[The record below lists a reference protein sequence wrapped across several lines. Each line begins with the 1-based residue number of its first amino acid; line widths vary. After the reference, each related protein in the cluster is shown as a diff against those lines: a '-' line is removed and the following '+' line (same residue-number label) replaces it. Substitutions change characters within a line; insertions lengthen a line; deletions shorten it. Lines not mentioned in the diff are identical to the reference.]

1 MIKNIS
7 DFIYG
12 FKNNVVEAEEIA
24 SKLNTQINNFA
35 NELKNEKF
43 NEEFEENF
51 LTILGYSYRL
61 DNISQRLF
69 FTFQEAVYAI
79 DLDKLI
85 KNEDSLRLNSIVYIL
100 VLDEIIKEYKTKEIN
115 EEQKRKALEVYKK
128 IEDRKAAENKKY
140 HMYQY

>member
-12 FKNNVVEAEEIA
+12 FKNSVVEAEEIA
-24 SKLNTQINNFA
+24 SKLDVKISEFTK
-35 NELKNEKF
+35 ELKNEKLDK
-43 NEEFEENF
+43 EFEENF

-61 DNISQRLF
+61 DDVSQRLF
-69 FTFQEAVYAI
+69 FTFQESVYAI
-79 DLDKLI
+79 DLDKLM

-100 VLDEIIKEYKTKEIN
+100 VLDELIKEYKTKEIN
-115 EEQKRKALEVYKK
+115 KEQKQKALAIYKK
-128 IEDRKAAENKKY
+128 IEDRKSAENKKY

>member
-12 FKNNVVEAEEIA
+12 FKNSVVEAEEIA
-24 SKLNTQINNFA
+24 SKLDVKISEFTK
-35 NELKNEKF
+35 ELKNEKLDK
-43 NEEFEENF
+43 EFEENF

-61 DNISQRLF
+61 DDVSQRLF
-69 FTFQEAVYAI
+69 FTFQESVYAI
-79 DLDKLI
+79 DLDKLM

-100 VLDEIIKEYKTKEIN
+100 VLDELIKEYKTKEIN
-115 EEQKRKALEVYKK
+115 EEQKQKALAIYKK
-128 IEDRKAAENKKY
+128 IEDRKSAENKKY